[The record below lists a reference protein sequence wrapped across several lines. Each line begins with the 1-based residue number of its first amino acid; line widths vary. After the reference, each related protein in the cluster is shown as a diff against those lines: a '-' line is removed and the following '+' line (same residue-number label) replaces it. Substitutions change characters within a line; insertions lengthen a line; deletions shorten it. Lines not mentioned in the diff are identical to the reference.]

1 MGFRHVLSLIA
12 VGAAAVG
19 LSACGSAAKAPTHSA
34 TDKASGLTVSVE
46 GDQVTLKRASSS
58 ASGTAGTAGQVSC
71 TTDYSKLVNAT
82 AQPAPSLSWYA
93 ATLITWPDKAKSTT
107 ATLSHSLTKTP
118 DLCIA
123 QSADQQTSVVMYF
136 GANVKAAIEKQQI
149 TKQRDTQAA
158 SVDDALKSAAQA
170 AVTAVASG
178 KFPDVATLTQGL
190 TSQGFYVKTAA
201 NAAAATENGTMYIVQ
216 GDTTAKQMVLSLKG
230 KDGKAHVLTQKTTGD
245 PKIATAK

>member
-1 MGFRHVLSLIA
+1 MGLRRVLSFVALGGVLA
-12 VGAAAVG
+12 GV
-19 LSACGSAAKAPTHSA
+19 SACGSAKEPVHSA
-34 TDKASGLTVSVE
+34 SDKASGLTVSVA
-46 GDQVTLKRASSS
+46 GDQVTLKRAPSS
-58 ASGTAGTAGQVSC
+58 ASGTAGTAGQLSC

-82 AQPAPSLSWYA
+82 AQPAPSVPWYA

-149 TKQRDTQAA
+149 TKQRDQQAA

-190 TSQGFYVKTAA
+190 TSQGFYVKTAET
-201 NAAAATENGTMYIVQ
+201 AAAATESGTLYIVA
-216 GDTTAKQMVLSLKG
+216 GDTTAKQLVLSLKG
-230 KDGKAHVLTQKTTGD
+230 KDGKVRTATQKTTGD
-245 PKIATAK
+245 PQLK